1 MLKRHSTQLQ
11 SFATTENRNMAK
23 TIKIIG
29 LTNFPIVKKGDN
41 IARLVVATSKKERVT
56 LDEDDIIVV
65 AHKVVSKAE
74 GRTVDLKDIKPS
86 NRARKIAQI
95 TGKDPRL
102 VEVILKETKRVV
114 KVTSEI
120 FIVENK
126 QGHVCINAAVDK
138 SNVEGADRYL
148 LLPEDPDRS
157 AQQIRSEIMKLT
169 GKKVA
174 VLISDTY
181 SRPFRRG
188 QVEYTVGIAGI
199 SPFKDYRGKKD
210 LFNYELKVKNTAVA
224 DEIASAAEL
233 VMGQGDEG
241 IPVAII
247 KNLKVPSQ
255 ERASISDLLISK
267 NEDLFTCAL

>member
-1 MLKRHSTQLQ
+1 
-11 SFATTENRNMAK
+11 MAR
-23 TIKIIG
+23 TIKVIG
-29 LTNFPIVKKGDN
+29 LSSFPIVRARDN
-41 IARLVVATSKKERVT
+41 IARLILAALKR
-56 LDEDDIIVV
+56 EDVSLEEGDIMVV

-74 GRTVDLKDIKPS
+74 GRAVDLKSTKPS
-86 NRARKIAQI
+86 KRALKIAQI

-102 VEVILKETKRVV
+102 VEIILREAKRTV
-114 KVTSEI
+114 KTTPEI

-126 QGHVCINAAVDK
+126 QGHVCINAGVDK
-138 SNVEGADRYL
+138 SNAEGADNYL

-157 AQQIRSEIMKLT
+157 ARQIRTEIIKQT

-188 QVEYTVGIAGI
+188 QVEYVIGIAGL
-199 SPFKDYRGKKD
+199 SPFKDYVGKRD
-210 LFNYELKVKNTAVA
+210 LFNYQLKVKNVAVA

-241 IPVAII
+241 TPVAVI
-247 KNLKVPSQ
+247 KNLQVQSQ
-255 ERASISDLLISK
+255 ERTSVKDLLISK
-267 NEDLFTCAL
+267 SEDLFRGAL